1 MVISE
6 VTRRRARMFEFK
18 RWCREQKFNNGAN
31 LSHVLMDG
39 GVLSVPFDR
48 LDDFYDKYVEAVKAS
63 EKVYVVEQK
72 TERYNFFL
80 DIDYKDDRALT
91 VEEVKGICRVICDK
105 VSSLGVKTRSC
116 AYRHRNPSREG
127 KPKRAFTS
135 IGRDL

>member
-1 MVISE
+1 
-6 VTRRRARMFEFK
+6 MFEFK

-105 VSSLGVKTRSC
+105 VSSLGGKDALVCVSPPKPVAGGKTKTGVE
-116 AYRHRNPSREG
+116 HE
-127 KPKRAFTS
+127 
-135 IGRDL
+135 

>member
-1 MVISE
+1 
-6 VTRRRARMFEFK
+6 MFEFK

-72 TERYNFFL
+72 TERYNFFYRL
-80 DIDYKDDRALT
+80 QRRSRAHGRGGRYVALYA
-91 VEEVKGICRVICDK
+91 
-105 VSSLGVKTRSC
+105 TR
-116 AYRHRNPSREG
+116 YPVWG
-127 KPKRAFTS
+127 
-135 IGRDL
+135 